1 MDCRFL
7 TTTSV
12 TKNDSGHC
20 VVHFRIHS
28 DGPSQ
33 SDASRHWLFDFGVI
47 PILSLFRVIAVLVG
61 ILISINDGQSVEK
74 TAAPDQYESVFEA
87 TTPGDLFSGGRHRNR
102 SRARSEDIAE
112 SQSETVLSRSGDSGT
127 SGRSDDPLQLPNVSV
142 HDFSDEWTPEEL
154 TDHPD
159 NSGDAGSA
167 SDTELRRAIDSKG
180 CADEEAQVIR
190 PPGSRD
196 EDDQVNFREV
206 NLNRY
211 TEYRADESGV
221 YWLPKAGSGFGWLRW
236 GSDPW
241 LRRGQHHGVIGE
253 FNIHWFSGPQAIA
266 IPSRVYDFSVG
277 YQVRHPVSEFFSV
290 DLASRVG
297 AFSDF
302 EGSARDGIRFPSHA
316 VGMMHVNR
324 RTDVI
329 FGVDYLDRDDISIL
343 PVLGVSLR
351 DTLIDGLRMD
361 LIFPRPQIS
370 YAVSDSYRIYTAGR
384 MDGGTWDI
392 EFPDSSG
399 HVMTYRDL
407 RLLFGIEH
415 AATDK
420 MISALEIGYVFG
432 RRLELRD
439 LPGHTDFGDSFVV
452 QWVTRR

>member
-7 TTTSV
+7 TTTSF

-20 VVHFRIHS
+20 VVRFRIHS
-28 DGPSQ
+28 DGPSR
-33 SDASRHWLFDFGVI
+33 SDVSDHVGSDIGVI
-47 PILSLFRVIAVLVG
+47 IFTLFRVIAVLVG
-61 ILISINDGQSVEK
+61 ILFSINDSHSADK
-74 TAAPDQYESVFEA
+74 TVAPDQYESVFEA
-87 TTPGDLFSGGRHRNR
+87 TSPGDLFSGGRHRNR
-102 SRARSEDIAE
+102 PRVSSEVVTE

-142 HDFSDEWTPEEL
+142 PEFSEEWTPEEL

-159 NSGDAGSA
+159 DGGDSGSA
-167 SDTELRRAIDSKG
+167 SDTEFRRSIDSEG
-180 CADEEAQVIR
+180 CDDEEVQVIR
-190 PPGSRD
+190 PPGSSD

-221 YWLPKAGSGFGWLRW
+221 YWLPKAGSGFGWLRY

-241 LRRGQHHGVIGE
+241 LRRGQNHGIIGE
-253 FNIHWFSGPQAIA
+253 FNVHWFSGPQAIA

-316 VGMMHVNR
+316 VGMMHINR

-370 YAVSDSYRIYTAGR
+370 YAVSDAYRIYTAGR

-415 AATDK
+415 AATSE
-420 MISALEIGYVFG
+420 MISALEVGYVFG

-439 LPGHTDFGDSFVV
+439 LPGHTDFGDSFVI